1 MADMRHGWQAI
12 QQVMNTDRKL
22 SVSTISGRLRLMKV
36 GEMQEFSPMTN
47 EITLRNNC
55 SRLKKDGDG
64 EWCVFKQLEECMVK
78 SYQVVRLR

>member
-1 MADMRHGWQAI
+1 
-12 QQVMNTDRKL
+12 
-22 SVSTISGRLRLMKV
+22 MKV

-64 EWCVFKQLEECMVK
+64 EWCVIKQLEECMVK